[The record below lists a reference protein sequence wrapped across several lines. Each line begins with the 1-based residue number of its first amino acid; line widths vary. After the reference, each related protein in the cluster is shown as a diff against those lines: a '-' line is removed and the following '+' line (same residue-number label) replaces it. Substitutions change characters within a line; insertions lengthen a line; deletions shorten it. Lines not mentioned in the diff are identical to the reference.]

1 MKEKEKLELENRF
14 AEIRNL
20 NRRSATERERERKSP
35 FEESGK

>member
-1 MKEKEKLELENRF
+1 MNEKQKLELGNRF

-20 NRRSATERERERKSP
+20 NRRSATEKERERESP